1 VEFFDDYSA
10 GAISTFNRGLGFA
23 NDGVGSG
30 CSIVSRTMVSG
41 QVQNRLSITAGQYG
55 RKLPWG
61 NDWGRIQIAM
71 LLRINR
77 ASTFTGGASFFGIC
91 SGTTNMVA
99 SGTTDNFI
107 GVKTGENANDFT
119 FTAGT
124 RMNYFDHNPTFR
136 FVSRR
141 GVTTTDRTGGAGS
154 AGRGIASD
162 EGYLSLHFLE
172 IGRPVYANSASSI
185 TYSFGRLLSSQTGQV
200 EMSLAKTVL
209 MDALHQE
216 TLSTVGG
223 GSMISGICGGAN
235 NTVSYSFDESTG
247 ELDTFNVSWVEAFG
261 LEIAALGIRKCW

>member
-1 VEFFDDYSA
+1 STTGRTDKMAKVSKYPDFANPLPSGSLLFVAVPLGTFDANGDPEYQTFRVDTNNIGAQGPVGPQGADGAPGATGPTGPTGANGTNGTNGTNGAAGTTGPTGPTGPTGTTGPTGPTGASGATGPTPTEFSVSDGRAVEFFDDYSA

-124 RMNYFDHNPTFR
+124 RMNY
-136 FVSRR
+136 S
-141 GVTTTDRTGGAGS
+141 
-154 AGRGIASD
+154 
-162 EGYLSLHFLE
+162 
-172 IGRPVYANSASSI
+172 
-185 TYSFGRLLSSQTGQV
+185 
-200 EMSLAKTVL
+200 
-209 MDALHQE
+209 
-216 TLSTVGG
+216 
-223 GSMISGICGGAN
+223 
-235 NTVSYSFDESTG
+235 
-247 ELDTFNVSWVEAFG
+247 
-261 LEIAALGIRKCW
+261 